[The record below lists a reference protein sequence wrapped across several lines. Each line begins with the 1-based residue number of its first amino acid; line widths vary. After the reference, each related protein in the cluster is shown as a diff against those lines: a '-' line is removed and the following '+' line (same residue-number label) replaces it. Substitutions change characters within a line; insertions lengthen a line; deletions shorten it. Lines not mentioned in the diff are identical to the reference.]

1 MAWTGLQAA
10 CTDLAAGNTESA
22 LQKAKEVLSVPGLE
36 PRNEMLARGIIIESL
51 ILNGRPREAK
61 KLFSDSRRLFSQF
74 PESASRVSYLEA
86 RLLEVAGNFRDAER
100 RLKVIAQHCLD
111 NEAYKDALMAYL
123 TLFEMNFK
131 RKAFEKAAAVCE
143 EVLEN
148 ELLLSG
154 RSSIRKAWEDL
165 AELVRSGAVSL
176 PHLAALRQ
184 FCLRYWSVP
193 APNGP
198 FAALT
203 VSVSPFMIEE
213 AVAVPEP
220 VEVAAAILPVPLEEE
235 APLLGDAYHE
245 ALQQR
250 ERELFS
256 QAFAACN
263 FSLRRTAREL
273 GMSRT
278 TVKEKVRRF
287 GLEADLEGSEPS
299 CD

>member
-1 MAWTGLQAA
+1 
-10 CTDLAAGNTESA
+10 
-22 LQKAKEVLSVPGLE
+22 
-36 PRNEMLARGIIIESL
+36 
-51 ILNGRPREAK
+51 
-61 KLFSDSRRLFSQF
+61 
-74 PESASRVSYLEA
+74 
-86 RLLEVAGNFRDAER
+86 
-100 RLKVIAQHCLD
+100 
-111 NEAYKDALMAYL
+111 MAYL

-131 RKAFEKAAAVCE
+131 RKAFEKATEVCE
-143 EVLEN
+143 EVLGN
-148 ELLLSG
+148 KLLLSG

-176 PHLAALRQ
+176 PHLVALRQ

-198 FAALT
+198 FAALA

-213 AVAVPEP
+213 AAAVPEP
-220 VEVAAAILPVPLEEE
+220 AEAETAAALPVPLEEE

-256 QAFAACN
+256 HAFAACN

-278 TVKEKVRRF
+278 TVKEKVKRF
-287 GLEADLEGSEPS
+287 GLEADLAQGPSEE
-299 CD
+299 